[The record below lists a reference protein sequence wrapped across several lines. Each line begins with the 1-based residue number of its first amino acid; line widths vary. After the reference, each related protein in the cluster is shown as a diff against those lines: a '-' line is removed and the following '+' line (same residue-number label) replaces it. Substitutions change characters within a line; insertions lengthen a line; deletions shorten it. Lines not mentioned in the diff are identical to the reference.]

1 MTVLSEIRAD
11 ALSAKA
17 LPALLGGSIVGLLLI
32 VFEIS
37 MAAFIFSGPLA
48 PYLSQGIGMLVF
60 STLAVCLVTAL
71 ASDYRGGIAN
81 HSVPPPIML
90 GAMGAAMTLEGDA
103 LFMTMAA
110 VVIVSALATAA
121 CCLLIGH
128 LRIANLLRFVPYPV
142 ICGVIAGVGGG
153 CAIASLSM
161 MGLRADWRVAASLLE
176 PALLWNWAPGVAYGC
191 GLFLVAKRW
200 SHLLALVTPVS
211 FVLCAALFH
220 AMLLLLDI
228 SGEEAT
234 AAGLLFAG
242 MAGGGFWPP
251 FQPGDLAHVDWGV
264 VVTRIPDMSAL
275 ILVTLLGAAIQLS
288 SIELVLATK
297 QKLEWD
303 REFKATGWASLLAG
317 LGGGPAGH
325 LVFSYSALA
334 RRLGADTR
342 FAGIVVAL
350 LVGSTLMMGADILKL
365 FPVPL
370 LGGMLLYLALTLL
383 DEQLVQSCRR
393 LPWTDFAI
401 VVVIFATISIA
412 GFPAGVGIGIAIT
425 TASFAFRLSRVD
437 LIEAEFSAR
446 ERQSN
451 RSRSIADRAIL
462 LAEGDRVSAY
472 RLRGYIFFG
481 SAWSLSDQLMEAL
494 GDDSPKACTLLDF
507 SAVSGMDFSAV
518 NSLCGFVRAAH
529 DAGTRVVLSAAPANC
544 RDGLERNLPPD
555 VYAGL
560 SFEPDADRAL
570 ERCEDIVI
578 AARRAELSE
587 QGSAGDTVLD
597 SFAGDMESR
606 LDRRITFEDMA
617 HELRDR
623 LEVREYAAG
632 EALVTMGAPSGGLQL
647 LLMGRASVYDAGG
660 VRVQQCGPGD
670 AVDPR
675 GAFST
680 RAATVTALADE
691 HCRTLTMT
699 PSARRWL
706 EENRGGLMLELYGY
720 LLTAEADVEH
730 PPGMPRATD
739 H

>member
-1 MTVLSEIRAD
+1 MSVLSEIRAD

-17 LPALLGGSIVGLLLI
+17 FPALLGGGIVGLLQL

-60 STLAVCLVTAL
+60 GAFAVCLVTAL
-71 ASDYRGGIAN
+71 ASGYRGGIAT
-81 HSVPPPIML
+81 HSVPPLIIL
-90 GAMGAAMTLEGDA
+90 GAMGAAMTLEGGA

-110 VVIVSALATAA
+110 VVIVSALTTAA

-128 LRIANLLRFVPYPV
+128 GRIANLLRFVPYPV
-142 ICGVIAGVGGG
+142 ICGVIAGAGGG
-153 CAIASLSM
+153 CVLASLSM
-161 MGLRADWRVAASLLE
+161 MGLTADWRMAASLLE
-176 PALLWNWAPGVAYGC
+176 PALLWNWGPGVAYGF

-200 SHLLALVTPVS
+200 SHLLALVAPGS
-211 FVLCAALFH
+211 FVLAAALFH
-220 AMLLLLDI
+220 AVLLLLDI

-234 AAGLLFAG
+234 AAGLLFGG
-242 MAGGGFWPP
+242 MAGGSFWPP

-264 VVTRIPDMSAL
+264 VALRIPDILAL

-288 SIELVLATK
+288 SIELVTGRE
-297 QKLEWD
+297 LEWD
-303 REFKATGWASLLAG
+303 REFKAMGRASVLAG

-325 LVFSYSALA
+325 LLVASSALT

-342 FAGIVVAL
+342 LAGIVVAL
-350 LVGSTLMMGADILKL
+350 VVGSTLMMGDDILKL

-370 LGGMLLYLALTLL
+370 LGGMLLYLGVSML
-383 DEQLVQSCRR
+383 DEQLVQSCKR
-393 LPWTDFAI
+393 LPWTDFAV
-401 VVVIFATISIA
+401 VVVIFAIINMF

-437 LIEAEFSAR
+437 LIEAEYTAR

-481 SAWSLSDQLMEAL
+481 SAWSLSDQLRQAL
-494 GDDSPKACTLLDF
+494 GGGSPKACILLDF
-507 SAVSGMDFSAV
+507 SAVSGLDFSAV
-518 NSLCGFVRAAH
+518 NTLCGFARTAH
-529 DAGTRVVLSAAPANC
+529 DAGTRVVLSAAPAHC
-544 RDGLERNLPPD
+544 RDGMERNLPSS
-555 VYAGL
+555 VLAGL

-578 AARRAELSE
+578 AARRSELRE
-587 QGSAGDTVLD
+587 QGGTGDTVMD
-597 SFAGDMESR
+597 RFAEDMESR
-606 LDRRITFEDMA
+606 LDRRIVFEDMA

-623 LEVREYAAG
+623 LEVRDYAAG

-647 LLMGRASVYDAGG
+647 LLMGRASVYDAAGA
-660 VRVQQCGPGD
+660 RLRQCGPGD
-670 AVDPR
+670 AIDPR
-675 GAFST
+675 GAFGA

-691 HCRTLTMT
+691 PCRTLTMT
-699 PSARRWL
+699 PPVRRWL
-706 EENRGGLMLELYGY
+706 EENRGELMLELYGY
-720 LLTAEADVEH
+720 LLTAEADVDH
-730 PPGMPRATD
+730 LSGMPRATD